1 MKKYHQSVLLKESI
15 GYLNVKKGERF
26 IDATAGGGGHTFEI
40 LRLGGKVLA
49 IDRDPKSIEHIKKK
63 VKSQKSK
70 VKSIEEL
77 VLVVGNFNQVGE
89 IARKNGF
96 GKVDGILFDLGVS
109 SYQLEEAQRG
119 FSFQK
124 SGPLDMRMDPKLTVK
139 AADIVNNFN
148 QRRLNEIFKK
158 FGQEKFSRPIANAI
172 IRARQIKSFETTE
185 ELANVAREVY
195 RKFKVQTNID
205 PATKVFQSL
214 RIVINSELLN
224 LEEALPQT
232 VNLLKNNG
240 RLVIISFHSLEDAI
254 VKRFFKENKKLKV
267 LTKSPIGPENWE
279 ILQNPRSRSA
289 KLRAAQ
295 KI

>member
-124 SGPLDMRMDPKLTVK
+124 SGPLDMRMDPKLTIN

-158 FGQEKFSRPIANAI
+158 FGQEKFSWPIANAI